1 MWFWVLVVVLAIAAI
16 TVLLV
21 GSGSTL
27 SDVYED
33 RPDRTIPVG
42 RPLTADDLS
51 EIRFTTAMRGYRMD
65 EVDALVDRLR
75 ADLLQR
81 EAAATR
87 TEATAGAAAVT
98 ELPPAGAWVTDVPS
112 AEAAR
117 AEEPLPALE
126 PAVQEDDA
134 PDPDIESTA
143 PIPVVGADRTDPLR
157 DDTGSPGGS
166 TGRE

>member
-1 MWFWVLVVVLAIAAI
+1 LLRAKRGTIGAVLWFWVLVVVLAIAAI

-33 RPDRTIPVG
+33 RPDRTVPVG

-81 EAAATR
+81 E
-87 TEATAGAAAVT
+87 TA
-98 ELPPAGAWVTDVPS
+98 
-112 AEAAR
+112 AAR

-126 PAVQEDDA
+126 PAVQGDDA

-166 TGRE
+166 TGRD